1 MKTKL
6 ARAIH
11 TAGSLAT
18 MIVAGSASVKLG

>member
-6 ARAIH
+6 ARAIQ

-18 MIVAGSASVKLG
+18 MIVAGSAGFKLG